1 MASTILST
9 VTATVIAKA
18 AAAAT
23 AAASRANKQGGIL
36 ESANPSEYDSKNP
49 IIIFIIQ
56 VHFFKQSAGGYT
68 NTRDRQAL

>member
-9 VTATVIAKA
+9 VTATVTAKA

-23 AAASRANKQGGIL
+23 AASRAAKQGGIL
-36 ESANPSEYDSKNP
+36 EGANPSKYDSKNP

-56 VHFFKQSAGGYT
+56 V
-68 NTRDRQAL
+68 